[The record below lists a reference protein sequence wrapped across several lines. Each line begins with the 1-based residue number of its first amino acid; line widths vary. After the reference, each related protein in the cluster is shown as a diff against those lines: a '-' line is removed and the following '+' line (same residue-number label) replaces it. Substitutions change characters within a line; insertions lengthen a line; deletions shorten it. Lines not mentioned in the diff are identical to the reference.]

1 MTIDMIKIAHRT
13 AGGEVGG
20 GFRPRVRARAPG

>member
-1 MTIDMIKIAHRT
+1 MNIDVIKITYRT

-20 GFRPRVRARAPG
+20 GFIPRVRARAPG